1 MEFNERQYFRKWW
14 FLLILILVMGGSVF
28 AMIQQVVFDQPF
40 GNNPMSNSGFIVLM
54 LLLVFLFGSILMM
67 RLETNIDEK
76 GIRFGFYP
84 FQKKGKFYAWNEI
97 AEISV
102 VKYNPLID
110 YGGWG
115 WRISMTGK
123 GQAYNVSGNKGIFIV
138 LKSGKQRLVGTQ
150 IPEEV
155 TKIINHH
162 FNHPEATTPKP

>member
-14 FLLILILVMGGSVF
+14 FLLILVLVMGGAIYGMV
-28 AMIQQVVFDQPF
+28 QQVIFDQPF

-67 RLETNIDEK
+67 RLETKIDDK

-84 FQKKGKFYAWNEI
+84 FQSKGKFYAWNEI
-97 AEISV
+97 ADISV

-115 WRISMTGK
+115 WRISLTGQ
-123 GQAYNVSGNKGIFIV
+123 GQAYNVSGNKGIVVV
-138 LKSGKQRLVGTQ
+138 LKNGKKRLVGTQ
-150 IPEEV
+150 RPEEAR
-155 TKIINHH
+155 IIIDYH
-162 FNHPEATTPKP
+162 FNHPEAATPKP